1 MLLLSDF
8 DYELPE
14 ERIAQV
20 PIEPRNASRLMV
32 LDPVKKT
39 ILHRHFY
46 DLKEFLVPGDTLIF
60 NDTRVMPARLIGHR
74 ENTGGKVEVFLL
86 RRLGATH
93 WETLVKPGKKA
104 RPGNCIVFS
113 EELRCTITDHTDF
126 GGRIVAFQFD
136 GVFEEILDR
145 LGETPL
151 PPYIHEKL
159 EDKERYQTVYN
170 REEGSAAAPTAG
182 LHFTKEQM
190 QELREMGVN
199 LGFVTLHV
207 GLGTFR
213 PVNVENIKQHEMHKE
228 FYRISEETAKLVMDT
243 KRAGHRVIAV
253 GTTSIRTLESAALA
267 PGKIEGRSGWTEIFI
282 YPGYDFKIVDALIT
296 NFHLP
301 KSTLIM
307 LISAF
312 GGRKFILDAYRTAVK
327 ENYRFFSF
335 GDAMFLSGHQP
346 QEERDREIAELEAS
360 HQTEES

>member
-20 PIEPRNASRLMV
+20 PVEPRNSSRLMV
-32 LDPVKKT
+32 LDPVEKT
-39 ILHRHFY
+39 MEHRHFY
-46 DLKEFLVPGDTLIF
+46 DLKEYVEPGDTLIF

-74 ENTGGKVEVFLL
+74 DQTGGKVEVFLL
-86 RRLGATH
+86 RRLDATH

-104 RPGNCIVFS
+104 KPGYQINFS
-113 EELRCTITDHTDF
+113 DELSCVVTDHTDF
-126 GGRIVAFQFD
+126 GGRIVEFKFE
-136 GVFEEILDR
+136 GIFEEILDR

-170 REEGSAAAPTAG
+170 REQGSAAAPTAG

-190 QELREMGVN
+190 QELKDMGVN

-213 PVNVENIKQHEMHKE
+213 PVNVEDIQKHDMHKE
-228 FYRISEETAKLVMDT
+228 FYNVPEETAKLIMDT
-243 KRAGHRVIAV
+243 KKAGHRVIAV
-253 GTTSIRTLESAALA
+253 GTTSIRTLESAADSMGEISA
-267 PGKIEGRSGWTEIFI
+267 KSGWTQIFI
-282 YPGYDFKIVDALIT
+282 YPGYDFKIVDAIIT

-312 GGRKFILDAYRTAVK
+312 AGRNFVLDAYKTAVEMK
-327 ENYRFFSF
+327 YRFFSF
-335 GDAMFLSGHQP
+335 GDAMMLKVKQP
-346 QEERDREIAELEAS
+346 TAERDAELAALEKS
-360 HQTEES
+360 HLTEIK